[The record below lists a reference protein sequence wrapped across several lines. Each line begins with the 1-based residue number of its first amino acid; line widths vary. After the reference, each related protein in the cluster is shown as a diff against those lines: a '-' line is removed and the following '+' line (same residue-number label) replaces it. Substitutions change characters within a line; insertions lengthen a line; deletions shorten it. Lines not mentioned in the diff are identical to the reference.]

1 MALCR
6 FYHWSFDRG
15 FMSVGKEYEVLI
27 SPLSRQEQNN
37 PGPIM
42 TLDHRPFSSLLMID
56 TSRIRSVWGST
67 GERFSGS
74 EPITIGN

>member
-6 FYHWSFDRG
+6 LCHWSFDRG
-15 FMSVGKEYEVLI
+15 FMSVGKKYEVLI

-42 TLDHRPFSSLLMID
+42 TLTTGLFSGLQMRSM
-56 TSRIRSVWGST
+56 SRIRSVWDGT
-67 GERFSGS
+67 GELVS
-74 EPITIGN
+74 ESELSESA